1 MIGLAY
7 GPSIFLGKVRPF
19 TSPRRGPSTGSDL
32 TPPMS
37 SEAEPSNGVRR
48 VYPGTCFHEPPAAHK
63 LVEGAGQLL
72 LWINPS
78 LKRKRD
84 SRGCRGDNAA
94 LPVAGTV
101 GLVFRATD
109 ACRAYA
115 RSGSR
120 PRAKQGLVA
129 SVRSGVPTSPCG
141 EVEEET
147 ALKPTPSLARH
158 ALSGLAGWL
167 VLSGACRAQHYAGA
181 DTPSAVLSA
190 RRVEVG
196 GAFERSVSRQRR
208 CRSARRRSVARAG
221 PSVRGRI
228 VRRSGH
234 RWRRHAADRV

>member
-1 MIGLAY
+1 MGYRSSSGRCAASRHPAEDHPQVLIM
-7 GPSIFLGKVRPF
+7 P
-19 TSPRRGPSTGSDL
+19 
-32 TPPMS
+32 PPMS

-48 VYPGTCFHEPPAAHK
+48 VYPGACLHEPPAAHK

-115 RSGSR
+115 RSGQR
-120 PRAKQGLVA
+120 PCAKQGLVA

-196 GAFERSVSRQRR
+196 GAFERSVSRPASLPLSQAAFGSSGGTVGARTN
-208 CRSARRRSVARAG
+208 RSAFRT
-221 PSVRGRI
+221 
-228 VRRSGH
+228 
-234 RWRRHAADRV
+234 